1 MVERKKL
8 GDQLLDIEG
17 KEGVEMKTLN
27 DLCTLITKQTGFDYS
42 NTIKP
47 SLTVKREADT
57 IPFIQNK
64 DFEGTLIN
72 LNTDFF
78 IPISVAQKFPK
89 ILLNDK
95 ILLVSISGRI
105 GNVGL
110 YEIRDV
116 SFVGGAICVCRL
128 NKDTNGRYVLY
139 FLQSPKGQDSL
150 FHSVKAASHANIT
163 VEAIRKTIIPL
174 PPISEQERIVGIL
187 DTFTA
192 SIDNLKEQIAQRRK
206 QYEYY
211 RDQLLDLEGKDIEEI
226 LSFGNDFQLKAR
238 IGWQGLTKKEYKE
251 TGDYKL
257 VTGTDFTRNLRIDF
271 DNCVY
276 VDKERY
282 EQDEYIQLKVGDVLI
297 TKDGTLGKVAY
308 IDILEKPAT
317 LNGGVFVV
325 RDPKNRV
332 LPKFLMFYL
341 TSYHFKKWMQQN
353 HTTGSIQHLTQKLL
367 SSFTIPVFSLEE
379 QQRIVSILDAF
390 EASIQNLEAQLSQ
403 REKQYEYYRN
413 KLLTFD

>member
-1 MVERKKL
+1 MVEWKKIKEL
-8 GDQLLDIEG
+8 FDIRNGYTPSTKDESFWTG
-17 KEGVEMKTLN
+17 GNIPWFKMEDIRENGSVLN
-27 DLCTLITKQTGFDYS
+27 DSNLHITEKAIKGKGPFKANSIILATSATIGEHALITVDHLSNQRFTNFYPKKEFEEFVNMKFIYYYMFIVDEWCKQHTHQGGFASVDMEGLYKLL
-42 NTIKP
+42 IPMP
-47 SLTVKREADT
+47 SL
-57 IPFIQNK
+57 
-64 DFEGTLIN
+64 
-72 LNTDFF
+72 
-78 IPISVAQKFPK
+78 
-89 ILLNDK
+89 
-95 ILLVSISGRI
+95 
-105 GNVGL
+105 
-110 YEIRDV
+110 
-116 SFVGGAICVCRL
+116 
-128 NKDTNGRYVLY
+128 
-139 FLQSPKGQDSL
+139 
-150 FHSVKAASHANIT
+150 
-163 VEAIRKTIIPL
+163 
-174 PPISEQERIVGIL
+174 SEQNRIVGIL

-211 RDQLLDLEGKDIEEI
+211 RDQLLDLEGKDIEEV

-379 QQRIVSILDAF
+379 QQHIVEILDKF

-413 KLLTFD
+413 KLLTFE

>member
-1 MVERKKL
+1 MVEWKKI
-8 GDQLLDIEG
+8 GDIMQIVRGASPRPIKNYITSDNNGVNWIKIGDVAPGAKYITRCNEKIT
-17 KEGVEMKTLN
+17 KEGAEKSRYLHAGDFILSNSMSFGRPYILKI
-27 DLCTLITKQTGFDYS
+27 DGCIHDGWIAMSDYE
-42 NTIKP
+42 K
-47 SLTVKREADT
+47 
-57 IPFIQNK
+57 
-64 DFEGTLIN
+64 
-72 LNTDFF
+72 
-78 IPISVAQKFPK
+78 SV
-89 ILLNDK
+89 
-95 ILLVSISGRI
+95 SSGY
-105 GNVGL
+105 L
-110 YEIRDV
+110 YEILNSKVVQDYWKMKANN
-116 SFVGGAICVCRL
+116 GGAMTNL
-128 NKDTNGRYVLY
+128 NSDIVR
-139 FLQSPKGQDSL
+139 D
-150 FHSVKAASHANIT
+150 
-163 VEAIRKTIIPL
+163 TIIPIPSL
-174 PPISEQERIVGIL
+174 SEQNRIVGIL

-211 RDQLLDLEGKDIEEI
+211 RDQLLDLEGKDIEEV

-308 IDILEKPAT
+308 IDILEIPAT

-325 RDPKNRV
+325 RDLKNRV

-379 QQRIVSILDAF
+379 QQHIVDILDKF

-413 KLLTFD
+413 KLLTFE